1 MLENKKWY
9 GSDLNE
15 NYLFKSVPLA
25 LYICIEFQEIKTRC
39 KEDLDAQK
47 KIKDFEK
54 LIDYLP
60 KTVSKKTANLN
71 PKPLLLILGH
81 MFRHPQIQDESL
93 KADLAYIRKMV
104 PHHINCMIGVSFEL
118 INLFNK

>member
-1 MLENKKWY
+1 MESTTKDEEGVMLENKKWY

-25 LYICIEFQEIKTRC
+25 LYRCIEFQEIKN
-39 KEDLDAQK
+39 
-47 KIKDFEK
+47 FEK

-81 MFRHPQIQDESL
+81 MFRHP
-93 KADLAYIRKMV
+93 
-104 PHHINCMIGVSFEL
+104 
-118 INLFNK
+118 